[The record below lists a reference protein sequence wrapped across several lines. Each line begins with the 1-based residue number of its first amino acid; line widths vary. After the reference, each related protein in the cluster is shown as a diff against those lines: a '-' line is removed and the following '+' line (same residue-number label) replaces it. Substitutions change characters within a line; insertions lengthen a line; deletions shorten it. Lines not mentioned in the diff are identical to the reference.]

1 MVADIFE
8 SIFVPEAVQETVSDR
23 AWVQAMLDAEAA
35 LAAAQAAEGVISSD
49 AAAAVARACK
59 GDFDLSGAREAANP
73 VVPLARALRE
83 RAPEAHFGAT
93 SQDILDT
100 AAMLVA
106 RRARAL
112 ILGDLDVV
120 AAACERLADEHRSTP
135 MAARTLMQ
143 QALPTTFGLKAA
155 GWLAGVAAARDSLA
169 VVPLAAQ
176 LGGGA
181 GTLAGLGPAVL
192 ERLAAEL
199 GLEAPPVPWH
209 GDRTR
214 VAALGAALAIAAG
227 ACEKVAIDIV
237 LLAQNEVG
245 EVAESSEGGRGG
257 SSAMAHKR
265 NPVGAVRTR
274 AAARSARGA
283 AGVLLEAMA
292 GEHERAAGAWQS
304 EWGALSTA
312 LACAGGA
319 AWSLREA
326 LAGLTVYPE
335 RMAANLEGLPGEFDQ
350 ATVDALIDR
359 ALAAA
364 HERAT
369 ASSPADPTGSA

>member
-1 MVADIFE
+1 LTSSFT
-8 SIFVPEAVQETVSDR
+8 SIFVPPALQAAVADD
-23 AWVQAMLDAEAA
+23 AWIAAMLEAEAA
-35 LAAAQAAEGVISSD
+35 LATAQADEGVISAE
-49 AAAAVARACK
+49 AAAAVAAACRDN
-59 GDFDLSGAREAANP
+59 DFDLSGARDAANP

-112 ILGDLDVV
+112 ILDELDGVV
-120 AAACERLADEHRSTP
+120 AACARLADEHRGTP
-135 MAARTLMQ
+135 MAGRTLMQ

-155 GWLAGVAAARDSLA
+155 GWLSGVAAARDRMRE
-169 VVPLAAQ
+169 VELAAQ

-192 ERLAAEL
+192 AGFAARLELAEPAL
-199 GLEAPPVPWH
+199 PWH

-214 VAALGAALAIAAG
+214 IAALGAALAIAAG
-227 ACEKVAIDIV
+227 ACEKVALDIV

-245 EVAESSEGGRGG
+245 EVAEASEGGRGG

-265 NPVGAVRTR
+265 NPVGAVRAR
-274 AAARSARGA
+274 AAARSVRGA
-283 AGVLLEAMA
+283 VGVLLEAMA

-304 EWGALSTA
+304 EWGALTTA
-312 LACAGGA
+312 LAGTGGA

-326 LAGLTVYPE
+326 LEGLTVNPE
-335 RMAANLEGLPGEFDQ
+335 RMAENLEGLPGDLDRE
-350 ATVDALIDR
+350 TVNALIDR
-359 ALAAA
+359 AL
-364 HERAT
+364 EL
-369 ASSPADPTGSA
+369 G

>member
-1 MVADIFE
+1 
-8 SIFVPEAVQETVSDR
+8 VQETVSDG
-23 AWVQAMLDAEAA
+23 AWVRAMLDAEAA
-35 LAAAQAAEGVISSD
+35 LAAAQAAEGVISAE
-49 AAAAVARACK
+49 AAEAVARACE
-59 GDFDLSGAREAANP
+59 GEFDLSQARAAANP

-83 RAPEAHFGAT
+83 RAPDAHFGAT

-100 AAMLVA
+100 AAMLVT

-112 ILGDLDVV
+112 ILDELDGV
-120 AAACERLADEHRSTP
+120 AAACSRLADEHRGTP

-143 QALPTTFGLKAA
+143 QALPTTFGLKSA
-155 GWLAGVAAARDSLA
+155 GWLAGVAAARRGLA
-169 VVPLAAQ
+169 AVPLAVQ
-176 LGGGA
+176 LGGPA

-192 ERLAAEL
+192 ARFAAEL
-199 GLEAPPVPWH
+199 ELEEPPLPWH

-227 ACEKVAIDIV
+227 ACEKVALDVI

-245 EVAESSEGGRGG
+245 EVAESGEGGRGG

-265 NPVGAVRTR
+265 NPVGAVRAR

-304 EWGALSTA
+304 EWGALSTS
-312 LACAGGA
+312 LAFTGGA
-319 AWSLREA
+319 AWSLREG
-326 LAGLTVYPE
+326 LEGLTVHPHDVDG
-335 RMAANLEGLPGEFDQ
+335 APDQ
-350 ATVDALIDR
+350 AIVDVLIDR
-359 ALAAA
+359 AL
-364 HERAT
+364 ELR
-369 ASSPADPTGSA
+369 

>member
-1 MVADIFE
+1 MISAGGFSAV
-8 SIFVPEAVQETVSDR
+8 FVPDDLAAAVSDD
-23 AWVQAMLDAEAA
+23 AWVRAMLEAEAA
-35 LAAAQAAEGVISSD
+35 LAAAQAAEGVIS
-49 AAAAVARACK
+49 AEGAEAVAKACD
-59 GDFDLSGAREAANP
+59 GEFDLSGARDAANP
-73 VVPLARALRE
+73 VVPLAKALRE
-83 RAPEAHFGAT
+83 RAPEAHHGAT

-106 RRARAL
+106 RRARSL
-112 ILGDLDVV
+112 ILEELDGVV
-120 AAACERLADEHRSTP
+120 AACARLADEHRATP
-135 MAARTLMQ
+135 MAGRTLMQ

-155 GWLAGVAAARDSLA
+155 GWLAGVATARSGLRA
-169 VVPLAAQ
+169 VPLAAQ

-181 GTLAGLGPAVL
+181 GTLSGLGPAVL
-192 ERLAAEL
+192 AGFAARL
-199 GLEAPPVPWH
+199 GLEEPALPWH

-214 VAALGAALAIAAG
+214 VAALGAGLAIAAG
-227 ACEKVAIDIV
+227 ACEKVALDIV

-245 EVAESSEGGRGG
+245 EVAEASESGRGG

-304 EWGALSTA
+304 EWGALSSA
-312 LACAGGA
+312 LAGAGGA

-326 LAGLTVYPE
+326 LEGLTIDPG
-335 RMAANLEGLPGEFDQ
+335 RMAANLEGLPGDLDR

-364 HERAT
+364 GERTTPSTPGGA
-369 ASSPADPTGSA
+369 P

>member
-1 MVADIFE
+1 LTFS
-8 SIFVPEAVQETVSDR
+8 SIFMPGPIAAAVSDGS
-23 AWVQAMLDAEAA
+23 WVAAMLEAEAA
-35 LAAAQAAEGVISSD
+35 LAAAQADEGVISAD
-49 AAAAVARACK
+49 AAAAVAEACGDDTVARAVA
-59 GDFDLSGAREAANP
+59 GADWGRDAANP

-112 ILGDLDVV
+112 ILGELDGVV
-120 AAACERLADEHRSTP
+120 AACARLADDHRSTP
-135 MAARTLMQ
+135 MAGRTLLQ
-143 QALPTTFGLKAA
+143 QALPITFGLKAA
-155 GWLAGVAAARDSLA
+155 GWLSGVAAARATLA
-169 VVPLAAQ
+169 EVELAAQ

-192 ERLAAEL
+192 ARFAARLELAEPAL
-199 GLEAPPVPWH
+199 PWH

-227 ACEKVAIDIV
+227 ACEKVALDIV

-245 EVAESSEGGRGG
+245 EVSESSEGGRGG
-257 SSAMAHKR
+257 SSAMAHKQ
-265 NPVGAVRTR
+265 NPVGAIRAR
-274 AAARSARGA
+274 AAARHVRGA
-283 AGVLLEAMA
+283 VGVLLEAMA

-312 LACAGGA
+312 LAGTGGA

-326 LAGLTVYPE
+326 LEGLAVHRE
-335 RMAANLEGLPGEFDQ
+335 RMAHNVEGMPDQ
-350 ATVDALIDR
+350 AAVDELIDR
-359 ALAAA
+359 AL
-364 HERAT
+364 ELE
-369 ASSPADPTGSA
+369 